1 MKKYICDCCK
11 KDMTGKKGVAIEVK
25 RYLWFPECRMP
36 GGLPFELC
44 LDCYN
49 QILTSAQ
56 HQRKQNEERVKGR
69 AAENEKA

>member
-11 KDMTGKKGVAIEVK
+11 KDMTGKEGVAIEVK
-25 RYLWFPECRMP
+25 RYLCFPECRTTLD
-36 GGLPFELC
+36 GLPFELC

-56 HQRKQNEERVKGR
+56 HQRKQNEED
-69 AAENEKA
+69 EK